1 MIDSQ
6 IINVQNTSDIICN
19 WMIQV
24 LSYTSKYYGISYG
37 ELNMLLL
44 SIGILILFLYSI
56 GTIFNF
62 KFLLYVALGLTIT
75 TFFGT
80 IFLFLTV
87 PLPNIF

>member
-1 MIDSQ
+1 MNSQ
-6 IINVQNTSDIICN
+6 IINVQNTSDVMCN
-19 WMIQV
+19 WIIQV

-44 SIGILILFLYSI
+44 GIGILILFLYSI
-56 GTIFNF
+56 GTIFNL
-62 KFLLYVALGLTIT
+62 KFLLYIALGLTIAI
-75 TFFGT
+75 FSGT

>member
-6 IINVQNTSDIICN
+6 IINVQNTSDVICN

-44 SIGILILFLYSI
+44 SIGILILFL
-56 GTIFNF
+56 
-62 KFLLYVALGLTIT
+62 
-75 TFFGT
+75 
-80 IFLFLTV
+80 
-87 PLPNIF
+87 